1 MKGSGQEN
9 RSGIVLVD
17 KPQGVTSHDLVAAVR
32 STLGMRRV
40 GHAGTL
46 DPMATGL
53 LIIGFGQATRLL
65 KVVVGHDK
73 TYLAT
78 IRLGQATTTD
88 DAEGRMLP
96 SGPDVRQAVKGLDR
110 AAVERT
116 IADRLTGDI
125 NQVPDSFSAIKVN
138 GRRAYDLARQGKE
151 VELAARPIHI
161 ARFEVLDYRT
171 LVLPGK
177 DMGGVDQQPE
187 TGEFDRS
194 SSCEGALP
202 AEAPGSPSGGLE
214 VVDLDVVV
222 TCSSGTYIRALARDL
237 GDLLGTGGHL
247 TSLRRTRVGRFDLEA
262 PDLEDRLVT
271 GQVSARTYTDRQ
283 GQTVSRNRVDLDQ
296 SSEEILRGSISLVDA
311 ARLIMPTIEVDGEE
325 AAMLANG
332 RFLKVGVEGATAAI
346 ARDETGP
353 YLAAVLV
360 PHGGQLSKPDVVFRR
375 DSQR

>member
-17 KPQGVTSHDLVAAVR
+17 KPQRVTSHDLVAAVR

-96 SGPDVRQAVKGLDR
+96 SGPDVQQAVKGLDR
-110 AAVERT
+110 DAVERT
-116 IADRLTGDI
+116 IADHLTGDI

-187 TGEFDRS
+187 TGELDRS

-214 VVDLDVVV
+214 VVDLDVAV

-247 TSLRRTRVGRFDLEA
+247 TSLRRTRVGRFNLEA

-296 SSEEILRGSISLVDA
+296 SSEEILQGSISLVDA

>member
-88 DAEGRMLP
+88 DAEGRILP

-116 IADRLTGDI
+116 ITDSLTGDI

-194 SSCEGALP
+194 SSCEGVLP

-247 TSLRRTRVGRFDLEA
+247 TSLRRTRVGRFDLET

>member
-96 SGPDVRQAVKGLDR
+96 SGPDVQQAIKGLDR

-116 IADRLTGDI
+116 IADSLTGDI

-161 ARFEVLDYRT
+161 ARFEVLGYRT

-202 AEAPGSPSGGLE
+202 EEAPGSPSGGLE

-271 GQVSARTYTDRQ
+271 GQVSTRTYTDRQ

>member
-88 DAEGRMLP
+88 DAEGRILP

-116 IADRLTGDI
+116 IADHLTGDI

-202 AEAPGSPSGGLE
+202 EEAPGSPSGGLE

>member
-116 IADRLTGDI
+116 IADHLTGDI

-202 AEAPGSPSGGLE
+202 AETPGSPSGGME

-360 PHGGQLSKPDVVFRR
+360 PHGDHLSKPDVVFRR

>member
-116 IADRLTGDI
+116 IADHLTGDI

-194 SSCEGALP
+194 SSREGALP
-202 AEAPGSPSGGLE
+202 AETPGSPSGGME

-360 PHGGQLSKPDVVFRR
+360 PHGDHLSKPDVVFRR

>member
-32 STLGMRRV
+32 SRLGMRRV

-88 DAEGRMLP
+88 DAEGRILP

-110 AAVERT
+110 AVVERT
-116 IADRLTGDI
+116 IADHLTGDI

-151 VELAARPIHI
+151 VELAARLIHI
-161 ARFEVLDYRT
+161 ARFQVLDYRT
-171 LVLPGK
+171 LVLPSK
-177 DMGGVDQQPE
+177 DMDGADQQPE
-187 TGEFDRS
+187 TGEFDK
-194 SSCEGALP
+194 
-202 AEAPGSPSGGLE
+202 SPSGNPSGGMD

-247 TSLRRTRVGRFDLEA
+247 TRLRRTRVGRFDLEA
-262 PDLEDRLVT
+262 PGLEDRLVT

-283 GQTVSRNRVDLDQ
+283 GQTVTRNRVDLDQ

-311 ARLIMPTIEVDGEE
+311 ARLIMPTIEVDREE

-332 RFLKVGVEGATAAI
+332 RFLKVGVEGVTAAI
-346 ARDETGP
+346 AKDEIGP

-360 PHGGQLSKPDVVFRR
+360 PHGDHLSKPDVVFHR

>member
-116 IADRLTGDI
+116 IADHLTGDI

-202 AEAPGSPSGGLE
+202 TEAPGSPSGGLE

-262 PDLEDRLVT
+262 PDLEDRLVA

-346 ARDETGP
+346 ARNETGP

>member
-32 STLGMRRV
+32 SRLGMRRV

-88 DAEGRMLP
+88 DAEGRILP
-96 SGPDVRQAVKGLDR
+96 SGPDVRQAVRGLDR
-110 AAVERT
+110 AVVERT
-116 IADRLTGDI
+116 IADHLTGDI

-161 ARFEVLDYRT
+161 ARFQVLDYRT
-171 LVLPGK
+171 LVLPSK
-177 DMGGVDQQPE
+177 DMGGADQQPE
-187 TGEFDRS
+187 TGEFDKS
-194 SSCEGALP
+194 PSCKGELP
-202 AEAPGSPSGGLE
+202 AEASGNPSGGMD

-262 PDLEDRLVT
+262 PGLEDRLVT

-283 GQTVSRNRVDLDQ
+283 GQTVTRNRVDLDQ

-311 ARLIMPTIEVDGEE
+311 ARLIMPTIEVDREE

-332 RFLKVGVEGATAAI
+332 RFLKVGVEGVTAAI
-346 ARDETGP
+346 AKDETGP

-360 PHGGQLSKPDVVFRR
+360 PHGDHLSKPDVVFRR